1 MSSNT
6 DISENYVMIGLD
18 NGLSLGGGG
27 GGGGGHFKNTQEL
40 LNLKALKFYQLNQ
53 MHTFQC
59 MSKIFCVELQR
70 KPMKFHKF
78 LHLRAHKCFWYP
90 PPVQYWAIL

>member
-18 NGLSLGGGG
+18 NGLSP
-27 GGGGGHFKNTQEL
+27 GGHFKNTQEL

-70 KPMKFHKF
+70 KPMKFHTKY
-78 LHLRAHKCFWYP
+78 LTHSLKDTILIQSWYLKSS
-90 PPVQYWAIL
+90 YI